1 MVDRKGQTSV
11 RSVRMPD
18 GLIAELEKESESSH
32 VSVNTIINTI
42 LFRHL
47 EWDRYAEK
55 FGFMGLSRETFQA
68 MASSMKDPELT
79 TLAKSVSST
88 VLKEF
93 AMFCWEINGPKSFLE
108 FIQRFA
114 RYSRIGEWEVR
125 NDGPFHRASLL
136 HKMGP
141 KVSFYL
147 SELYS
152 DLLQS
157 ITGVTADIDILEN
170 EFIMKFTLA

>member
-1 MVDRKGQTSV
+1 MEEKKGQTSI
-11 RSVRMPD
+11 RSVRMPV

-68 MASSMKDPELT
+68 MASHMEESDLS

-93 AMFCWEINGPKSFLE
+93 ALFCWEIKGPNSFLE
-108 FIQRFA
+108 FIQGFA
-114 RYSRIGEWEVR
+114 RYSRIGDWEVR

-152 DLLQS
+152 DLLES
-157 ITGVTADIDILEN
+157 ITGVKAEVDILEN
-170 EFIMKFTLA
+170 EFIMKFTIA